1 MNPINDAADALEN
14 LAGGP
19 GAEAANALADVFE
32 QAGDRIAG
40 SLERAAQSGELSFNS
55 LAESVLSD
63 LARIAVNELI
73 TAPLQAGLS
82 SLTASIAGT
91 ALGNSAPVTVNLN
104 MAQSSGKTTGPQAS
118 RTQIAAQVAQA
129 VTRAQTRN

>member
-1 MNPINDAADALEN
+1 MNPIDDAADALDN
-14 LAGGP
+14 FASGP
-19 GAEAANALADVFE
+19 GADAANALADVFE
-32 QAGDRIAG
+32 QAGERIAG

-82 SLTASIAGT
+82 SLTSSIAGT
-91 ALGNSAPVTVNLN
+91 ATGKSSPVTVNLS
-104 MAQSSGKTTGPQAS
+104 MAQSAGKTTASQAS
-118 RTQIAAQVAQA
+118 GAQIASQVAAA
-129 VTRAQTRN
+129 VARAQTRN